1 MDTKSATNLEVI
13 AADPRIVELA
23 TKEFQLSTASAQEIG
38 VQFKPFF
45 DRFAE
50 LKRAAEAVGS
60 NAQVAG
66 VLRLQLKKLRIA
78 ADKARESLKSRA
90 LLFGSA
96 CDGANNLL
104 LVDLEPMEAKLEAI
118 EKAEEIRKENERKRV
133 LAERQ
138 AALELVHPG
147 SSAAYGESLAVM
159 EQAAFDQL
167 LAGVKSARQAALE
180 AERLAREAEEKRKA
194 EEAAENERLRKEAE
208 ELREKMRQEQVKRDA
223 EAAAAKAESD
233 KILKAE
239 AAKLAKVKAEA
250 DRLRAEAARVQ
261 AEKDA
266 AEKSERERRHKLMVG
281 QDWEKM
287 RQWISLFDDV
297 LKSQPPF
304 STDIAKEMATGIHD
318 AIERAAE
325 YTKGE
330 GS

>member
-1 MDTKSATNLEVI
+1 MDTKTNLEVI
-13 AADPRIVELA
+13 VAEPRIVELA
-23 TKEFQLSTASAQEIG
+23 TKEFKLSTASAQEIG

-45 DRFAE
+45 DQFAE

-60 NAQVAG
+60 NAQLAG
-66 VLRLQLKKLRIA
+66 VLRLQVKKLRIA
-78 ADKARESLKSRA
+78 ADKARESLKRGA
-90 LLFGSA
+90 LLFGRA

-104 LVDLEPMEAKLEAI
+104 LVDLEPVEAKLEAV
-118 EKAEEIRKENERKRV
+118 EKAEEIRREAERKRI

-138 AALELVHPG
+138 SALEIAHPG
-147 SSAAYGESLAVM
+147 SSAAYGDSLAAM

-167 LAGVKSARQAALE
+167 LAGVKAARLAALE
-180 AERLAREAEEKRKA
+180 AERVAKEAEEKRKA
-194 EEAAENERLRKEAE
+194 EEAAEKERLRKEAE
-208 ELREKMRQEQVKRDA
+208 ELREKMRQDQLKRDA

-250 DRLRAEAARVQ
+250 DHLRAEAAKEK

-266 AEKSERERRHKLMVG
+266 AEKAEQERQHKLAVG

-287 RQWISLFDDV
+287 RAWIAMFASTLEA
-297 LKSQPPF
+297 KPAF
-304 STDIAKEMATGIHD
+304 STGIAKEMAAGIHD

-325 YTKGE
+325 YAKGE
-330 GS
+330 GEE